1 MDLIVEFWIACNF
14 VSKDHESWLI
24 EKAEKSITDPIKA
37 LETENNVLKSRL
49 GRKNLLYKIF
59 TTFCLSSHF
68 VIILS
73 INFLNVNL
81 SSKIAPRK
89 TGFSSNGILV
99 LNNLRS
105 SAFGLVGPL
114 WKMM

>member
-14 VSKDHESWLI
+14 VSKDSESWLI
-24 EKAEKSITDPIKA
+24 EKAEKSITEPVKA

-49 GRKNLLYKIF
+49 KNLLDKIF

-73 INFLNVNL
+73 MNFLNVNL

-89 TGFSSNGILV
+89 TVS
-99 LNNLRS
+99 S
-105 SAFGLVGPL
+105 SALIN
-114 WKMM
+114 